1 MKVLITGGGGF
12 IGAWIIKRLLARGDT
27 VRVLDFK
34 EDRNTVRGIVG
45 AAADDIEWQL
55 GDVSRRD
62 DVHQAAAGCDR
73 IFHLAAILTPACA
86 ADPVRGAEVVLIG
99 TLNAFEAARTLGLK
113 QVVYMSSAGVF
124 GPTDGTTPFPTT
136 HYGAFKLAG
145 EGAARAYF
153 EEHGISSVGLRPLV
167 VYGPGREVGLTA
179 GPTLA
184 CRAAAEGRPYSI
196 PFTGTTDFIYVEDV
210 AAAFISASD
219 SMRAGAAAYNL
230 VGAVAS
236 VEDFVREILH
246 LVPGASV
253 AASGPQLP
261 VASSIAPGTIRQDY
275 PGIPQTG
282 VAEGVART
290 VAFYQRRG

>member
-12 IGAWIIKRLLARGDT
+12 IGAWIIKRLLARGDQ
-27 VRVLDFK
+27 VRVLEFK
-34 EDRNTVRGIVG
+34 ADRSAVRAIAGP
-45 AAADDIEWQL
+45 AADDIEWQI
-55 GDVSRRD
+55 GDVSRTE
-62 DVHQAAAGCDR
+62 DVHQAAIGCDR

-99 TLNAFEAARTLGLK
+99 TLNVFEAAKTLGLK

-124 GPTDGTTPFPTT
+124 GPHDGTTPFPTT

-145 EGAARAYF
+145 EGAARAYY
-153 EEHGISSVGLRPLV
+153 EEHAISSVGLRPLV

-184 CRAAAEGRPYSI
+184 CRAAAEGRRYSI
-196 PFTGTTDFIYVEDV
+196 PFTGTTDFVYVEDV

-219 SMRAGAAAYNL
+219 HMRSGAAAYNV

-236 VEDFVREILH
+236 VGDFAREIAH
-246 LVPGASV
+246 LIPDASIS
-253 AASGPQLP
+253 ASGPLLP
-261 VASSIAPGTIRQDY
+261 VAPKIDAGTLRQDY
-275 PGIPQTG
+275 PGIPQTS

-290 VAFYQRRG
+290 VAFYQGRG